1 MTLEF
6 KVNDNNLKNYCVFGY
21 FEDINMLMPLETS
34 YDNGL
39 VCVNDVECGTY
50 CVVNIQKWYD
60 ASVSNCSNSLENV
73 GSSSTDKVHILFAID
88 SHLVS
93 SDCDIAN
100 EVYEASKKIFKNCAG
115 KVTIEL
121 CTFSYVPLLRVVQL
135 DSSGDLTSAA
145 DVEEWFEW
153 YSVYYGSYTSVLY

>member
-50 CVVNIQKWYD
+50 CVVNI
-60 ASVSNCSNSLENV
+60 A
-73 GSSSTDKVHILFAID
+73 
-88 SHLVS
+88 
-93 SDCDIAN
+93 DCQGI
-100 EVYEASKKIFKNCAG
+100 C
-115 KVTIEL
+115 
-121 CTFSYVPLLRVVQL
+121 Q
-135 DSSGDLTSAA
+135 
-145 DVEEWFEW
+145 
-153 YSVYYGSYTSVLY
+153 